1 MRMRDELHIIISS
14 DIANFSPSIYFH
26 FSCSLTVTEGGG
38 RRNVPMPCLVCFIK
52 KDELPE
58 DARRAPLEKE
68 SKFRPINIEY
78 NFCQPPSPILADPEP
93 DLFF

>member
-26 FSCSLTVTEGGG
+26 FSCSLTVAEGGG

-52 KDELPE
+52 KDELQE
-58 DARRAPLEKE
+58 DARRAPHEGEGIKV
-68 SKFRPINIEY
+68 
-78 NFCQPPSPILADPEP
+78 SPNQHQRVQFSASHPAQ
-93 DLFF
+93 F